1 MEQPKILEQLEAIKK
16 EHKYE
21 TYRPF
26 NSSDTMARGENLEEI
41 LPKLSGLRKQID
53 EYKIYLMRYRSELY
67 EEISAFLTSKGLPTW
82 EYTGKKMTKTTPKYL
97 NEINLK
103 LTEKYRYNDYR
114 ENQEISH
121 MEKYIKLALEKRAQ
135 SEREAK
141 AKEAE
146 STRYSAILK
155 TAEKFLTTEE
165 LKTAIALG
173 ATPEQL
179 EMLIKERYTQSQL
192 GETIGISCC
201 QECDEYEM
209 GERRCSCGNRRI
221 SATAEGYYSEGEY
234 KLYIETE
241 AY

>member
-1 MEQPKILEQLEAIKK
+1 MEQPKISEQLEAIKK
-16 EHKYE
+16 EHKYD
-21 TYRPF
+21 TYRPYL
-26 NSSDTMARGENLEEI
+26 SSETIARGENLEEI
-41 LPKLSGLRKQID
+41 LPKLTGLRKQID
-53 EYKIYLMRYRSELY
+53 EYKIHLMRYRSELY
-67 EEISAFLTSKGLPTW
+67 EEISAYLTSKGLPAW

-103 LTEKYRYNDYR
+103 LAEKYRYNDYR
-114 ENQEISH
+114 EIQDISL

-146 STRYSAILK
+146 SNRYSAILK
-155 TAEKFLTTEE
+155 TAEKYLTPEE
-165 LKTAIALG
+165 LKTATALG

-179 EMLIKERYTQSQL
+179 EGLIKERYTQSRM

-209 GERRCSCGNRRI
+209 GEHRCSCGNRRI

>member
-1 MEQPKILEQLEAIKK
+1 MEQPKIFEQLVAIKK
-16 EHKYE
+16 EHNYDTFRPLMSLE
-21 TYRPF
+21 TI
-26 NSSDTMARGENLEEI
+26 ACGENLEEI
-41 LPKLSGLRKQID
+41 LPKLTGLRKQID
-53 EYKIYLMRYRSELY
+53 EYKIYLMRHRSELY
-67 EEISAFLTSKGLPTW
+67 EEISAYLTSKGLPAW
-82 EYTGKKMTKTTPKYL
+82 EYTVKKMTPTTPKYL
-97 NEINLK
+97 NDINLN

-114 ENQEISH
+114 EIQEISL
-121 MEKYIKLALEKRAQ
+121 MEKYIKLTLEKRAQ
-135 SEREAK
+135 SEHETK

-146 STRYSAILK
+146 SNRYSAIHT
-155 TAEKFLTTEE
+155 TAKKYLTPEE

-179 EMLIKERYTQSQL
+179 EGLIKERYTQSRM

-201 QECDEYEM
+201 QECGEYEI
-209 GERRCSCGNRRI
+209 GEHRCSCGNRRI